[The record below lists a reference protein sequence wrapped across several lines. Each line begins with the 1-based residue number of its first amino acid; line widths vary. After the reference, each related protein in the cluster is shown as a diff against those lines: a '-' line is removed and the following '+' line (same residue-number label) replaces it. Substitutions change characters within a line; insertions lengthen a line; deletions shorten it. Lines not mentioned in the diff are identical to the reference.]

1 MCPCPGLQ
9 AHNLLF
15 HMVEGGRMG
24 HLVPVD
30 LGYHWVAC
38 CCCQGEE
45 RRQGSHAA
53 LVVGHLAGDLADVVV
68 EPMP

>member
-1 MCPCPGLQ
+1 
-9 AHNLLF
+9 
-15 HMVEGGRMG
+15 MG

-45 RRQGSHAA
+45 RRQGSRAA

>member
-1 MCPCPGLQ
+1 
-9 AHNLLF
+9 
-15 HMVEGGRMG
+15 MG

-45 RRQGSHAA
+45 RRQGLRAA